1 MTPGTSSLHPSLGS
15 FSRVNQSMAT
25 PTNILIAAV
34 GGQGAVLTSRVL
46 GNYANAR
53 GSQIK
58 VSEIHGM
65 SQRGGSVVT
74 HVRFGTEVHS
84 PVIEAGTADVLLA
97 FELLEAAR
105 YVPMLR
111 ENGLLIV
118 NTQRIAPLPVLTRAV
133 TYPLDLL
140 EKFAALPITTVA
152 IDGLAEAQA
161 VGNVK
166 TVNTILLGAY
176 ARRMQSDPLL
186 WHQAIA
192 ESVREAHRD
201 VNLRAF
207 DRGYELAEVAHAKS

>member
-1 MTPGTSSLHPSLGS
+1 
-15 FSRVNQSMAT
+15 MAT

-46 GNYANAR
+46 GNYANAQ
-53 GSQIK
+53 GFEIK

-118 NTQRIAPLPVLTRAV
+118 NTQRIAPLPVLTGSVA
-133 TYPLDLL
+133 YPDDLL
-140 EKFAALPITTVA
+140 NKFAVLPIATLA
-152 IDGLAEAQA
+152 LDGLAEAQA

-176 ARRMQSDPLL
+176 ARRIKSERSP
-186 WHQAIA
+186 WHQAIS

-207 DRGYELAEVAHAKS
+207 DRGYELADTAHAKS

>member
-1 MTPGTSSLHPSLGS
+1 
-15 FSRVNQSMAT
+15 MAT
-25 PTNILIAAV
+25 TTNILIAAV

-46 GNYANAR
+46 GNYARAR
-53 GSQIK
+53 GFEIK

-74 HVRFGTEVHS
+74 HVRFGSEVHS
-84 PVIEAGTADVLLA
+84 PVIEAGAADVVLA

-105 YVPMLR
+105 YVSMLR
-111 ENGLLIV
+111 EEGLMIV
-118 NTQRIAPLPVLTRAV
+118 STQRIHPLPVLTGSAS
-133 TYPLDLL
+133 YPADLL
-140 EKFAALPITTVA
+140 NQFKALPIRALA

-176 ARRMQSDPLL
+176 ARQVHSEVAP
-186 WHQAIA
+186 WHEAIS
-192 ESVREAHRD
+192 ESVREAHRE

-207 DRGYELAEVAHAKS
+207 DRGYALAAAICSESAVR

>member
-1 MTPGTSSLHPSLGS
+1 
-15 FSRVNQSMAT
+15 MAT

-46 GNYANAR
+46 GNYANAQ
-53 GSQIK
+53 GFQIK

-74 HVRFGTEVHS
+74 HVRFGAEVHS

-105 YVPMLR
+105 YVSMLR
-111 ENGLLIV
+111 QNGLLIV
-118 NTQRIAPLPVLTRAV
+118 NTQRIAPLPVLTGSV
-133 TYPLDLL
+133 TYPADLL
-140 EKFAALPITTVA
+140 EKFEALPITTVA
-152 IDGLAEAQA
+152 LDGLAEAHA

-176 ARRMQSDPLL
+176 ARRMQFETTP
-186 WHQAIA
+186 WHRAIA
-192 ESVREAHRD
+192 ESVREAHRE

-207 DRGYELAEVAHAKS
+207 DRGYELADAAPANHNAS